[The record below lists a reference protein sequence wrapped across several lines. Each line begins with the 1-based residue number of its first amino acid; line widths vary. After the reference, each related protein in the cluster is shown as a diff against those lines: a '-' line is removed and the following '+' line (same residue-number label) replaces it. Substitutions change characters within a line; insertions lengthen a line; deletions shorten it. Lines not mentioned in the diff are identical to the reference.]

1 MKHHSVQACCFNTF
15 SFVVSYRIGKLV
27 RYARMKIRNLLGN
40 FQWIAMGFF
49 FKDYNEIILDVLLA
63 SYILL
68 MG

>member
-1 MKHHSVQACCFNTF
+1 
-15 SFVVSYRIGKLV
+15 
-27 RYARMKIRNLLGN
+27 MKIRNLLGN